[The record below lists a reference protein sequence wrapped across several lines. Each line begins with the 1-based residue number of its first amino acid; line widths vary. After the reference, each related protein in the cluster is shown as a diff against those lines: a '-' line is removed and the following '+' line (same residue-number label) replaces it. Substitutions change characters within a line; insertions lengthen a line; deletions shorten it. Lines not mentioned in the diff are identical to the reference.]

1 MVTIGQAVLQ
11 PGVFSVVP
19 ARADFTLEF
28 RSAEAATLKALEQ
41 EIFGIAAD
49 VASTRGLG
57 FASQVVDQTTPVAVA
72 PRLVALMEEESRAM
86 DLRTMRITSGAG
98 HDAQIIA
105 SGAEAGM
112 IFIPCADG
120 ISHSPLERVEWSDL
134 EKGANLLLRTLVRLA
149 A

>member
-1 MVTIGQAVLQ
+1 MVTVGQAVLQ

-19 ARADFTLEF
+19 ARADFSFDF
-28 RSAEAATLKALEQ
+28 RSPDAATLEELER
-41 EIFGIAAD
+41 ELFGIAAD

-57 FASQVVDQTTPVAVA
+57 FASRVVDRTTPVTAA
-72 PRLVALMEEESRAM
+72 PRLVALMEEEGR
-86 DLRTMRITSGAG
+86 DLGYPIMRITSGAG

-105 SGAEAGM
+105 SGADAGM

-120 ISHSPLERVEWSDL
+120 VSHSPLESIDWGDL